1 MSLQAQIAE
10 YDKQKNAS
18 APKEILEL
26 MASTTHELM
35 AAGLANDALQVGDY
49 APDFS
54 LPNVHGELVTL
65 AEMLAHGPVVLN
77 FYRGGWCPY
86 CNYELRAFEEV
97 LERIEELG
105 SQLVAISPETPD
117 NSLTTKDKNELSY
130 AVLSD
135 VGNNVSNDYGLV
147 YSLDERLRPVYKNS
161 GVDLPATNGDDTF
174 NLPMPATYVI
184 NQSGEIVY
192 ACVSEDYTKRAEPS
206 EVVKILTTLDN

>member
-97 LERIEELG
+97 LERIEDLG

-161 GVDLPATNGDDTF
+161 GVDLPANNGDDTF

-192 ACVSEDYTKRAEPS
+192 AFVSEDYTKRAEPS

>member
-35 AAGLANDALQVGDY
+35 EAGLANDALQVGDY

-86 CNYELRAFEEV
+86 CL
-97 LERIEELG
+97 
-105 SQLVAISPETPD
+105 
-117 NSLTTKDKNELSY
+117 SL
-130 AVLSD
+130 
-135 VGNNVSNDYGLV
+135 
-147 YSLDERLRPVYKNS
+147 
-161 GVDLPATNGDDTF
+161 
-174 NLPMPATYVI
+174 I
-184 NQSGEIVY
+184 HI
-192 ACVSEDYTKRAEPS
+192 
-206 EVVKILTTLDN
+206 

>member
-10 YDKQKNAS
+10 YEKQKNAT
-18 APKEILEL
+18 APKDVLNVMALATNDL
-26 MASTTHELM
+26 MATGISS
-35 AAGLANDALQVGDY
+35 DALQLGDY

-97 LERIEELG
+97 LERIEDLG
-105 SQLVAISPETPD
+105 AQLVAVSPETPD

-135 VGNNVSNDYGLV
+135 VGNNVTNDYGLV
-147 YSLDERLRPVYKNS
+147 FSLDERLRPIYDQS
-161 GVDLPATNGDDTF
+161 GVDLPAFNGDNTF

-184 NQSGEIVY
+184 NQSGQIVY
-192 ACVSEDYTKRAEPS
+192 AFVSEDYTKRSEPS

>member
-10 YDKQKNAS
+10 YEKQKNATALKDVLNVMALATS
-18 APKEILEL
+18 DL
-26 MASTTHELM
+26 MATGISS
-35 AAGLANDALQVGDY
+35 DALQVGDY

-97 LERIEELG
+97 LERIEDLG
-105 SQLVAISPETPD
+105 AQLVAVSPETPD

-135 VGNNVSNDYGLV
+135 VGNNVTNDYGLV
-147 YSLDERLRPVYKNS
+147 FSLDERLRPIYDQS
-161 GVDLPATNGDDTF
+161 GVDLPAFNGDNTF

-184 NQSGEIVY
+184 NQSGQIVY
-192 ACVSEDYTKRAEPS
+192 AFVSEDYTKRSEPS

>member
-1 MSLQAQIAE
+1 MSLQAKIAA
-10 YDKQKNAS
+10 YDKQLNAT

-26 MASTTHELM
+26 MASTTQDLM
-35 AAGLANDALQVGDY
+35 ATGLASDALQVGDH

-54 LPNVHGELVTL
+54 LPNVHGELVSL

-97 LERIEELG
+97 LERIEDLG

-147 YSLDERLRPVYKNS
+147 YSLDERLRPIYKNS
-161 GVDLPATNGDDTF
+161 GVDVPAFNGDDTF

-192 ACVSEDYTKRAEPS
+192 AFVSEDYTKRSEPS
-206 EVVKILTTLDN
+206 EVVRILTTLDN

>member
-35 AAGLANDALQVGDY
+35 EAGLANDALQVGDY

-86 CNYELRAFEEV
+86 CNYELRAFEE
-97 LERIEELG
+97 
-105 SQLVAISPETPD
+105 VAISPETPD

-192 ACVSEDYTKRAEPS
+192 AFVSEDYTKRAEPS

>member
-10 YDKQKNAS
+10 YDEQKNAS

-26 MASTTHELM
+26 MASTTQELM

-147 YSLDERLRPVYKNS
+147 FSLDERLRPVYKNS
-161 GVDLPATNGDDTF
+161 GVDLPASNGDDTF

-192 ACVSEDYTKRAEPS
+192 AFVSEDYTKRAEPS

>member
-1 MSLQAQIAE
+1 M
-10 YDKQKNAS
+10 
-18 APKEILEL
+18 
-26 MASTTHELM
+26 
-35 AAGLANDALQVGDY
+35 
-49 APDFS
+49 
-54 LPNVHGELVTL
+54 
-65 AEMLAHGPVVLN
+65 VLN

-97 LERIEELG
+97 LERIEDLG

-147 YSLDERLRPVYKNS
+147 YIWMSRERQQRSFNCCHSLDERLRPVYKNS

-192 ACVSEDYTKRAEPS
+192 AFVSEDYTKRAEPS

>member
-10 YDKQKNAS
+10 YNEQKNAS
-18 APKEILEL
+18 APKEMLEL
-26 MASTTHELM
+26 MASTTQELM

-147 YSLDERLRPVYKNS
+147 FSLDERLRLVYKNS
-161 GVDLPATNGDDTF
+161 GVDLPASNGDDTF

-192 ACVSEDYTKRAEPS
+192 AFVSEDYTKRAEPS

>member
-35 AAGLANDALQVGDY
+35 EAGLANDALQVGDY

-97 LERIEELG
+97 LERIEDLG

-161 GVDLPATNGDDTF
+161 GVDLPANNGDDTF

-192 ACVSEDYTKRAEPS
+192 AFVSEDYTKRAEPS